1 LNPSYSG
8 SLYCRQFYSGH
19 PSLGFEPV
27 YPSWFPTPGYEA
39 EDAPPPASEPEQDPQ
54 LAAQVG
60 NLSAEVEMMREDQ
73 AAGEFRGAPAPEPPE
88 ATEEN
93 IPATVLVYRDGHQ
106 MEIQNYAILGNT
118 LWVFSEQR
126 TRQVPLADLDLAAT
140 RRLNED
146 CGIDFVPPAQ

>member
-1 LNPSYSG
+1 
-8 SLYCRQFYSGH
+8 
-19 PSLGFEPV
+19 
-27 YPSWFPTPGYEA
+27 
-39 EDAPPPASEPEQDPQ
+39 
-54 LAAQVG
+54 
-60 NLSAEVEMMREDQ
+60 MMREDQ